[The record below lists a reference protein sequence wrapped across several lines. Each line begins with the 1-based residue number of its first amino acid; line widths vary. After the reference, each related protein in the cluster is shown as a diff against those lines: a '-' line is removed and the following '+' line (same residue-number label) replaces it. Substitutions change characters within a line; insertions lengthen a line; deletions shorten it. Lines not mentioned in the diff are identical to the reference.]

1 MLEPNQYVL
10 GGSKFIAQMHKQNS
24 KFQSSSFCRNG
35 ERSCTSKGYD
45 SVTAAYYQRQGEG
58 SDSGD
63 TESKPAQMVANKNL
77 VGKVLHTWWSLII
90 RLATLV
96 Q

>member
-1 MLEPNQYVL
+1 MLEPNQYAL
-10 GGSKFIAQMHKQNS
+10 GGSKFIAQMHMQNS
-24 KFQSSSFCRNG
+24 EFQSLFFRRNG
-35 ERSCTSKGYD
+35 ERSCAGMGYD

-77 VGKVLHTWWSLII
+77 VGKVLHTWWSLI
-90 RLATLV
+90 TDW
-96 Q
+96 

>member
-1 MLEPNQYVL
+1 
-10 GGSKFIAQMHKQNS
+10 MHKQNS
-24 KFQSSSFCRNG
+24 EFQSLYFRRNG
-35 ERSCTSKGYD
+35 ERSYVGKGYEL
-45 SVTAAYYQRQGEG
+45 VTAAYYQREGKG

-77 VGKVLHTWWSLII
+77 VGKSCTRGGH
-90 RLATLV
+90 